1 MKRALL
7 FFAVAFASSLLPYD
21 AARAWW
27 AGAHVETVKSA
38 ARAPSEQLPAFFRE
52 GEGLIAHASI
62 DPDIIRGRDA
72 PALRDAE
79 RPEHFIDLE
88 LLKGRKL
95 PPTRYAY
102 YRLCQKLGI
111 NPAITGTLPYAI
123 IEWTQRLA
131 FAFEEHRRYP
141 DNQYIRFKTL
151 YIAGILSHYAADLCN
166 PLHCTVHYDGR
177 ANPDGSSPHT
187 GIHAKVDG
195 LPEKLEL
202 TADDFALTDPVE
214 PYEDLLKGVME
225 EIHASRELIDFV
237 YDNEEKL
244 PREFAVERM
253 RAAAR
258 FTARL
263 YETAW
268 SYPFKNGLPSWL
280 DQSRSVDPPFNMEKE
295 PDAGE

>member
-102 YRLCQKLGI
+102 YRLCQELGI

-202 TADDFALTDPVE
+202 TADDFALTEPVE
-214 PYEDLLKGVME
+214 PFEELFKGIVE

-280 DQSRSVDPPFNMEKE
+280 DQSRSIDSPFNMEKE
-295 PDAGE
+295 PDAKK

>member
-7 FFAVAFASSLLPYD
+7 FFAVAFASLLPYD

-27 AGAHVETVKSA
+27 AGAHVETAKSA

-62 DPDIIRGRDA
+62 DPDVIRGRDA

-102 YRLCQKLGI
+102 YRLCQELGI

-141 DNQYIRFKTL
+141 DSPYIRFKTL

-202 TADDFALTDPVE
+202 TADDFALTEPVE
-214 PYEDLLKGVME
+214 PYEDLLKGIME

-280 DQSRSVDPPFNMEKE
+280 DQSRSIDPPFNMEKE
-295 PDAGE
+295 PDVKK